1 MAACAPKTRLRKRP
15 EEACVSDVD
24 SGPPP
29 KKANASESALVPNV
43 EKKSPNPS
51 GTRRQS
57 DHPRGSSAAAV
68 DEAPVYVHRI
78 LGSRRGY
85 DKTRPPPAHS
95 FESEGRQ
102 RGEEI
107 RRSARIGDALALST
121 PGNSDH
127 AGSSEETTAPSSHRS
142 SRLASAVDL
151 SVDSSDSKRPEA
163 QGLSGRDSDG
173 EGRETA
179 CSRCVNHKPP
189 ERASA
194 ASPQFG
200 TSALSPGASSA
211 TSAPLDWKVSD
222 GDSLR
227 HALQPDAAI
236 SNVERSPELSAGA
249 LSLSE
254 SGETYSSS
262 SSADLVSG
270 SSGGPHL
277 RGRALPSSSE
287 PPALPSWL
295 KQLNSPMLPSM
306 LPASSADPQSGPE
319 HRRLKSPEDDEGD
332 GLSVVEKEA
341 SGEASESMKTC
352 HRARATPLG
361 PPPAFPLPLSVPPG
375 GARGR
380 PSSTVSSGT
389 KGKAATVTANG
400 GGASPSERGEKA
412 KNSPA
417 SDSPGRTTPPAPAW
431 LSRTRPGPATGA
443 TAEKVERAGR
453 TRSGDFSREASASCA
468 SSQTL
473 KRFGEGGSPGVSSGG
488 RTPAATAGTAASI
501 PQLMAP
507 SGSPSRATPP
517 GSQPSGQ
524 LRNHALPGSSEDDTS
539 PIRANATGASPPDS
553 LSLSPSRSSP
563 LPPPLPR
570 ALPRRAG
577 PLGVCGLS
585 AQRGGIGIP
594 LALSEHPSFSLEKQ
608 LQGAEDRRAFLRRLL
623 RGGAPG
629 RPEWPL
635 PVETKTLLEAAGVT
649 AGRFQPDRWFCW
661 GIEPFPSARV
671 LEWKLARVL
680 GRPVLDAAARGDAT
694 VWGILCLSL
703 GAIVLGADVAELRAG
718 FQRQG
723 LPVPDPLQEGRSQF
737 LRGTDAGK

>member
-24 SGPPP
+24 SGPPS
-29 KKANASESALVPNV
+29 KKANVSESALVPNV
-43 EKKSPNPS
+43 EKKSSNPS

-57 DHPRGSSAAAV
+57 DHTRGSSAAAV
-68 DEAPVYVHRI
+68 DDAPVYVHRI

-102 RGEEI
+102 RGEET
-107 RRSARIGDALALST
+107 RRSARIGDAHALST

-127 AGSSEETTAPSSHRS
+127 ACSPEETTAPSSHRS

-163 QGLSGRDSDG
+163 PGLSGKDSDG
-173 EGRETA
+173 DSRETA
-179 CSRCVNHKPP
+179 CSRCVNHKPS

-194 ASPQFG
+194 TSPQFG
-200 TSALSPGASSA
+200 TSALPPGASSA
-211 TSAPLDWKVSD
+211 TSAPFDWKVSD

-227 HALQPDAAI
+227 HALQPEAA
-236 SNVERSPELSAGA
+236 SPSVERSPELSAGA
-249 LSLSE
+249 SSLSE
-254 SGETYSSS
+254 SGETYSST
-262 SSADLVSG
+262 SSADVASG
-270 SSGGPHL
+270 SSSGPQP
-277 RGRALPSSSE
+277 RARALLSSPE
-287 PPALPSWL
+287 PPPLPSWL
-295 KQLNSPMLPSM
+295 KQLNSPMLP
-306 LPASSADPQSGPE
+306 ASSADLQGGPE
-319 HRRLKSPEDDEGD
+319 HSRLKTSEDDEGD
-332 GLSVVEKEA
+332 GLSVLEKEA
-341 SGEASESMKTC
+341 SDEASESMQTC
-352 HRARATPLG
+352 HRARGTPLG
-361 PPPAFPLPLSVPPG
+361 PPPVFPLPLSVQPG

-380 PSSTVSSGT
+380 ASSTVSSGT
-389 KGKAATVTANG
+389 KGKAAAVTANG
-400 GGASPSERGEKA
+400 GGASPSGRGEKA

-417 SDSPGRTTPPAPAW
+417 SDSPSRTTTPAPAW
-431 LSRTRPGPATGA
+431 LSRTHPGPVTGA
-443 TAEKVERAGR
+443 TTEKVEKAGR
-453 TRSGDFSREASASCA
+453 TRSGDFSRETSAACD

-488 RTPAATAGTAASI
+488 RTPAATAGTAPSI

-507 SGSPSRATPP
+507 RGSPSRATPL
-517 GSQPSGQ
+517 GSQPSGK
-524 LRNHALPGSSEDDTS
+524 LRNNALPGSPQDGTS
-539 PIRANATGASPPDS
+539 PVRANSTGASPPDS

-570 ALPRRAG
+570 MLPRRTG

-585 AQRGGIGIP
+585 AQRGGMGVP

-649 AGRFQPDRWFCW
+649 AGRFQPDRWFGW

-703 GAIVLGADVAELRAG
+703 GAIVLGADVGELRAG

-723 LPVPDPLQEGRSQF
+723 LPVPDPLLEGRSQF
-737 LRGTDAGK
+737 LRGTDTGK